1 MRITIDYLTYFCAS
15 ILTLNFNFQI
25 MSLKKQ
31 FLKSK
36 PVCKVSFRL
45 DAAEAVGAKK
55 VQLLGDFNNWDES
68 VEPMTALKSNDFTA
82 TVELEAGK
90 EYQFRYL
97 IDGAEWKNEAQADA
111 FVANSFGGQNSVVS
125 TIA

>member
-1 MRITIDYLTYFCAS
+1 
-15 ILTLNFNFQI
+15 
-25 MSLKKQ
+25 MSFKKQ

-45 DAAEAVGAKK
+45 DSAEANGAAK

-68 VEPMTALKSNDFTA
+68 TEPMTALKSNDFTA
-82 TVELEAGK
+82 TLELETGK

-97 IDGAEWKNEAQADA
+97 IDGTTWKNDA
-111 FVANSFGGQNSVVS
+111 
-125 TIA
+125 

>member
-1 MRITIDYLTYFCAS
+1 
-15 ILTLNFNFQI
+15 
-25 MSLKKQ
+25 MSFKKQ

-45 DAAEAVGAKK
+45 DVAEVSGAKK
-55 VQLLGDFNNWDES
+55 VQLLGDFNNWDKS
-68 VEPMTALKSNDFTA
+68 AEPMTALKSNDFTA
-82 TVELEAGK
+82 TLELETGK

-97 IDGAEWKNEAQADA
+97 IDGLVWKNDAQADSL
-111 FVANSFGGQNSVVS
+111 VANSFGEENSVIS

>member
-1 MRITIDYLTYFCAS
+1 
-15 ILTLNFNFQI
+15 
-25 MSLKKQ
+25 MSFKKQ

-45 DAAEAVGAKK
+45 DAAEASGAKK
-55 VQLLGDFNNWDES
+55 VQLLGDFNNWDKS

-82 TVELEAGK
+82 TLELEAGK
-90 EYQFRYL
+90 EFQFRYL
-97 IDGAEWKNEAQADA
+97 IDGAEWKNDSQADSY
-111 FVANSFGGQNSVVS
+111 VANSFGEENSVIS

>member
-1 MRITIDYLTYFCAS
+1 
-15 ILTLNFNFQI
+15 
-25 MSLKKQ
+25 MSFKKQ

-45 DAAEAVGAKK
+45 DGAEASGAKK
-55 VQLLGDFNNWDES
+55 VQLLGDFNNWDKS
-68 VEPMTALKSNDFTA
+68 TEPMTALKSNDFTA
-82 TVELEAGK
+82 TLELEAGK

-97 IDGAEWKNEAQADA
+97 IDGSEWKNDAQADA
-111 FVANSFGGQNSVVS
+111 LVANSFGEENSVVS

>member
-1 MRITIDYLTYFCAS
+1 VFLAPSLSGIFAHQIIIELKTYV
-15 ILTLNFNFQI
+15 

-45 DAAEAVGAKK
+45 DASEASGASR

-68 VEPMTALKSNDFTA
+68 VASMTALKSNDFTA
-82 TVELEAGK
+82 TLELEAGK

-97 IDGAEWKNEAQADA
+97 VDGLTWKNDPQADY
-111 FVANSFGGQNSVVS
+111 FVTNNLGDENGVVS
-125 TIA
+125 TKL

>member
-1 MRITIDYLTYFCAS
+1 
-15 ILTLNFNFQI
+15 
-25 MSLKKQ
+25 MSFKKQ

-45 DAAEAVGAKK
+45 DAAEVSGAKN
-55 VQLLGDFNNWDES
+55 VQLLGDFNNWDKS

-82 TVELEAGK
+82 TLELETGK

-97 IDGAEWKNEAQADA
+97 IDGSVWKNDTQADS
-111 FVANSFGGQNSVVS
+111 FVANGFGEENSVVS

>member
-1 MRITIDYLTYFCAS
+1 
-15 ILTLNFNFQI
+15 

-36 PVCKVSFRL
+36 PVCKISFRL
-45 DAAEAVGAKK
+45 DATGASGAKK
-55 VQLLGDFNNWDES
+55 AQLLGDFNNWDKS
-68 VEPMTALKSNDFTA
+68 AEPMTRLKSNDFT
-82 TVELEAGK
+82 TTLELETGK

-97 IDGAEWKNEAQADA
+97 IDGSVWKNDDQADYYVSNA
-111 FVANSFGGQNSVVS
+111 FGEENSVVS

>member
-1 MRITIDYLTYFCAS
+1 
-15 ILTLNFNFQI
+15 
-25 MSLKKQ
+25 MSFKKQ

-45 DAAEAVGAKK
+45 DAAEVSGAKK
-55 VQLLGDFNNWDES
+55 VQLLGDFNNWDKS
-68 VEPMTALKSNDFTA
+68 AEPMTALKSNDFTA
-82 TVELEAGK
+82 VLELETGK

-97 IDGAEWKNEAQADA
+97 INGSQWKNDSEADSY
-111 FVANSFGGQNSVVS
+111 VANSFGEENSLVS

>member
-1 MRITIDYLTYFCAS
+1 
-15 ILTLNFNFQI
+15 

-45 DAAEAVGAKK
+45 EASEAAGATK

-82 TVELEAGK
+82 TLELEAGK

-97 IDGAEWKNEAQADA
+97 VDGSTWKNDTQADS
-111 FVANSFGGQNSVVS
+111 FVANSFGEENSVVS
-125 TIA
+125 TQI

>member
-1 MRITIDYLTYFCAS
+1 
-15 ILTLNFNFQI
+15 

-45 DAAEAVGAKK
+45 DAAEASGAKQ
-55 VQLLGDFNNWDES
+55 VQLLGDFNNWDKG

-82 TVELEAGK
+82 TLELETGK
-90 EYQFRYL
+90 EYQFRYFV
-97 IDGAEWKNEAQADA
+97 DGSEWKNDSDADYL
-111 FVANSFGGQNSVVS
+111 VANSFGEQNGVIS
-125 TIA
+125 TTV

>member
-1 MRITIDYLTYFCAS
+1 
-15 ILTLNFNFQI
+15 
-25 MSLKKQ
+25 MSFKKQ

-45 DAAEAVGAKK
+45 DAAEASGAKK
-55 VQLLGDFNNWDES
+55 VQLLGDFNNWDKS

-82 TVELEAGK
+82 TLELEAGK
-90 EYQFRYL
+90 EFQFRYL
-97 IDGAEWKNEAQADA
+97 IDGTEWKNDSQADSY
-111 FVANSFGGQNSVVS
+111 VANSFGEENSIIS

>member
-1 MRITIDYLTYFCAS
+1 
-15 ILTLNFNFQI
+15 

-36 PVCKVSFRL
+36 PVCKVTFRV
-45 DAAEAVGAKK
+45 DASEASGAKT
-55 VQLLGDFNNWDES
+55 VQLLGDFNNWDKS
-68 VEPMTALKSNDFTA
+68 AEPMSALKSNDFTA
-82 TVELEAGK
+82 TLELESGK

-97 IDGAEWKNEAQADA
+97 IDGNIWKNEAQADSH
-111 FVANSFGGQNSVVS
+111 VANSFGEENSVVS

>member
-1 MRITIDYLTYFCAS
+1 
-15 ILTLNFNFQI
+15 
-25 MSLKKQ
+25 MSFKKQ

-45 DAAEAVGAKK
+45 DASDAAGAKS
-55 VQLLGDFNNWDES
+55 VQLLGDFNNWDKS

-82 TVELEAGK
+82 TLELETGK

-97 IDGAEWKNEAQADA
+97 IDGSEWKNDTQADYL
-111 FVANSFGGQNSVVS
+111 VANSFGEENSVIS
-125 TIA
+125 TAQ

>member
-1 MRITIDYLTYFCAS
+1 
-15 ILTLNFNFQI
+15 

-45 DAAEAVGAKK
+45 DAGDASGAGM
-55 VQLLGDFNNWDES
+55 VQLLGDFNNWDQS
-68 VEPMTALKSNDFTA
+68 AEPMTKLKSNDFTA
-82 TVELEAGK
+82 TLELETGK

-97 IDGAEWKNEAQADA
+97 IDGEAWKNDDQPDS
-111 FVANSFGGQNSVVS
+111 FVANGFGEENSVIS
-125 TIA
+125 TTL

>member
-1 MRITIDYLTYFCAS
+1 
-15 ILTLNFNFQI
+15 

-45 DAAEAVGAKK
+45 EAAEAAGATK

-82 TVELEAGK
+82 TLELEAGK

-97 IDGAEWKNEAQADA
+97 VDGNIWKNDTQADSL
-111 FVANSFGGQNSVVS
+111 VANSFGAENSVVS
-125 TIA
+125 TKN